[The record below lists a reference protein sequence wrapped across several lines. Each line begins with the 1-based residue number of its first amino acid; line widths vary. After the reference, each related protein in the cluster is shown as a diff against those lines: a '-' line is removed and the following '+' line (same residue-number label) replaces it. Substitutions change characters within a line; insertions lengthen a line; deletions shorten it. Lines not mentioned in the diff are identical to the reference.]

1 FVTIFLLLSGSTSG
15 TNWKND
21 ILQFHSRRHLIRTQ
35 LYSVF
40 LSGQMYI
47 LIISVL
53 GIFLNVFVLMVFW
66 LHKKACTVA
75 EIYLS
80 NLAAADLF
88 LMSPFPIL
96 AVIAVTK
103 YDLHLSETVCKLVP
117 FSVNINVYCS
127 IIILAL
133 VSIDRYLA
141 LVHPLT
147 SGRMRRPFYAKVAC
161 VLVEVVHDSEGNFT
175 TCDLN
180 FPSPSMYLVFQGIR
194 VFTFIIPTFLISFCT
209 LRIIHALSGTLK
221 KELNAQKKEQ
231 KATTLVLVVLLAFLI
246 CWMPTYMV
254 SILYLLSGVNILNGF
269 ILTSLAL
276 SNSVLNPILYVI
288 LGTNF
293 QTKVKELFMQMS
305 TNLSN
310 RQSGKH
316 PQCHSKVYHSH
327 FYYVLLH
334 SQNYSSCQKQV
345 KGKI

>member
-1 FVTIFLLLSGSTSG
+1 MSDKFADWIFTG
-15 TNWKND
+15 
-21 ILQFHSRRHLIRTQ
+21 IP
-35 LYSVF
+35 V
-40 LSGQMYI
+40 YI

-53 GIFLNVFVLMVFW
+53 GILLNVFVLVVFW

-88 LMSPFPIL
+88 LMSPFPVL
-96 AVIAVTK
+96 AVIAGTK

-133 VSIDRYLA
+133 VSTDRYLA

-147 SGRMRRPFYAKVAC
+147 DGRMRRPFYAKVAC
-161 VLVEVVHDSEGNFT
+161 VLVWGVCFLLNVPTAMYRKAVDDPERNFT
-175 TCDLN
+175 TCNLN
-180 FPSPSMYLVFQGIR
+180 FPSPSMYVVFQGIR
-194 VFTFIIPTFLISFCT
+194 VFIFFIPTFIISFCT
-209 LRIIHALSGTLK
+209 LKIIQLGRWEGTLK

-246 CWMPTYMV
+246 CWVPTYVV
-254 SILYLLSGVNILNGF
+254 SILYLLSGVNIVNGCHF
-269 ILTSLAL
+269 FNNLKKCQVTFTSLAL

-288 LGTNF
+288 VGTNF

-305 TNLSN
+305 TNLSS
-310 RQSGKH
+310 R
-316 PQCHSKVYHSH
+316 P
-327 FYYVLLH
+327 
-334 SQNYSSCQKQV
+334 
-345 KGKI
+345 